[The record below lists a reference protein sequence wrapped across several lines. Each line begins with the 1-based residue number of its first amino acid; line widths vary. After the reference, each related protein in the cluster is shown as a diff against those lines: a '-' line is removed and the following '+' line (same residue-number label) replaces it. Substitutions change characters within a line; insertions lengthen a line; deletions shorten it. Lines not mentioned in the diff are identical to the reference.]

1 MAGNRV
7 KIVAALEEAGV
18 AESGKESKVR
28 VIDRRRFTV
37 DGDERAPESTPA
49 IPEAAAN
56 PAPAP
61 AVAAEPRPAER
72 QTPPVAAK
80 ATEPAAPAEP
90 AATADGA
97 DTTGEPSALPPG
109 PGISDIVDLLA
120 QQAMAFLSGQVPG
133 RGRDPAT
140 ARYFIDLLGIL
151 KTKTAGRLTLEET
164 NFLDD
169 VLYQLRSLFVAATR

>member
-1 MAGNRV
+1 
-7 KIVAALEEAGV
+7 V

-28 VIDRRRFTV
+28 VIDRRRFTAE
-37 DGDERAPESTPA
+37 GDERAPESTPA
-49 IPEAAAN
+49 VPGPAVS

-61 AVAAEPRPAER
+61 APAAAAEPRPAGPPP
-72 QTPPVAAK
+72 PPVAAP
-80 ATEPAAPAEP
+80 AAEPAAPEGP
-90 AATADGA
+90 AASTGGA
-97 DTTGEPSALPPG
+97 DIAGEPSALPPG

-133 RGRDPAT
+133 RGRDPDT
-140 ARYFIDLLGIL
+140 ARYFIDLLGVL

>member
-1 MAGNRV
+1 MA
-7 KIVAALEEAGV
+7 ET
-18 AESGKESKVR
+18 GKESKVR
-28 VIDRRRFTV
+28 VIDRRWFTAE
-37 DGDERAPESTPA
+37 GELRAPASGPPA
-49 IPEAAAN
+49 PAAAADPAPAAAAD

-61 AVAAEPRPAER
+61 GAAAPVTLPEPPPDASPA
-72 QTPPVAAK
+72 
-80 ATEPAAPAEP
+80 PAAPAADAD
-90 AATADGA
+90 AAGGSA
-97 DTTGEPSALPPG
+97 ALPPG

-140 ARYFIDLLGIL
+140 ARYFIDLLGVL
-151 KTKTAGRLTLEET
+151 KTKTSGRLTLEET